1 MAIVDDGEILEIEV
15 VYDSSGRN
23 RNTSPATV
31 LVDPRRQE
39 ISGRDEEYGITIMQE
54 KRSAKKTPSP
64 YSATGTAAIIK
75 SPSSTTSENESFYTP
90 RPSPCPSLDT
100 TDDTAQPP
108 RSTTNAVNER
118 SNAIDP
124 SSMSTPELK
133 KECQS
138 LGIDTTNFLEKSEL
152 INALI
157 NARKEL
163 KTVSVVDADAKLTQQ
178 NKRSNE
184 EGSSNDD
191 DDEST
196 KIVFDEQSNTNNNNS
211 EISRRLVEYFVVVS
225 SVPKKVMGGN
235 GVTLTN
241 SDVLLSSVTNADQG
255 KNNNIP
261 SPLRRNQSSQ
271 VAAARMDIRRAHLGR
286 FHSEGMG
293 VNGSI
298 SSSNGRGGGG
308 ASAAAAS
315 FKNLEKK
322 LENMKLD
329 KTLTKLKKTMANSR
343 PLTPTSMIKGDN
355 KKRRGV
361 EDQKNHQQ
369 QPFDEVN
376 ESFSSEG
383 SSVSMDVV
391 NNVNVEG
398 GSTFQPSF
406 IVPASP
412 PPPIPPISSAGSEE
426 KSTTPRIAPLP
437 ERKTASSAQGGGG
450 LSENIRL
457 DNDDTLNQQQHGNN
471 NNDGSSLSNCIL
483 EPIITAQYPP
493 VDHINQP
500 LNPMITK
507 FCYPQGDVIV
517 PSRTYKMPTVHHFV
531 LTDSRGGKMYGTCL
545 TAYEEYKHRRIEIDI
560 GDSTISTGGDT
571 IKTPTRRK
579 ITKDDNNGD
588 CGYVE
593 LSANGSPD
601 AKPTRRTTEHTYYA
615 PRVLCLLS
623 TWPYLSAFRTYL
635 TQLYRLATT
644 TNIMVAPLER
654 YILNICSEVPAPPP
668 GSFRVNLS
676 ILNTKIGFW
685 SPPADQPIPYV
696 SLPYGILFECLD
708 IGNVLF
714 VWYTLACERKVLLVS
729 SQLSLLTVCAEIL
742 CSMLFPLRWSH
753 LYIPCLPRFLTPM
766 LDAPMP
772 YLIGISREVFPS
784 AVADISDDTV
794 VVDLDRNVITMGATT
809 PELPIIPQRRK
820 IKLEET
826 LEKYSGEVFW
836 NARGLKT
843 SQIQEA
849 RQSGDK
855 ELLDKLLCKADT
867 VWDEKIHS
875 MDDAFEHAPSPHSID
890 LMYMDGASS
899 PGPSKWDAVQEAFLR
914 FYVSMLK
921 DYRKFMP
928 SSSQTNSRSSW
939 RSLGSV
945 ETAQFQSTE
954 FVNSQLPD
962 YQPFLEELIGTQQF
976 DDFVTRRMYNACKAP
991 DVTFFDQSIDA
1002 KRNRSKLNLKKVRT
1016 NFLHSANAH
1025 RNLKQIDAIP
1035 PNKANLPPRSA
1046 SDVYYDMKK
1055 GSYTYP
1061 TWPESFNQSL
1071 FCTPR
1076 PIPKIITAEF
1086 DRRSA
1091 LTAMLADHGTSS
1103 TATRRVAGSNNLSP
1117 ETTAFVLF
1125 FVTFSCTIGKEWS
1138 QLVQRNA
1145 NALDDSLDT
1154 GSIDSSK
1161 SGRPWKPKV
1170 NPPWM
1175 DGETFHSLHSTFHP
1189 PSKLDPPESG
1199 ETVHEDTIPD
1209 DICDPD
1215 CINLCNS
1222 FGNALDPL
1230 SFPDNPWTRSSEE
1243 NNVPVQQLG
1252 TARPNIEELGAV
1264 IEKARAIAKA
1274 QIDFGVN
1281 TLIMMRKRRLPTE
1294 SITYKTLIEACGRC
1308 GIAHRAEQLMEMM
1321 TQDGLALDPEVYYEY
1336 IKAFSNADMEGS
1348 FTSNKELDT
1357 TSVVSTI
1364 HSHPSG
1370 TFSNLNVS
1378 LDSSNA
1384 MIAWAHPAVKMQFE
1398 AEELAEQSI
1407 TAMKRGS
1414 TKFMTGIQ
1422 KAVSSTI
1429 AANRRAF
1436 KNAKTKQKKLHS
1448 KHNFT
1453 KKDDLRVTDAIA
1465 THLTLS
1471 QCILQDLYNGIK
1483 IDTDSDS
1490 CPKCSNILDQDS
1502 VISGWKP
1509 CQVKDYTTMCP
1520 SCQFRFVPK
1529 FSVSCNL
1536 DSFEGSQGM
1545 GTPLY
1550 CDYLSP
1556 WVLLREI
1563 RSLLTASV
1571 GGKASKVL
1579 GAEIRDEPL
1588 SIDRLID
1595 PNFRVGNGIN
1605 ATLWW
1610 NMIVTFT
1617 RFKIPFTYLLQGS
1630 YKDQQL
1636 IMPYIDDDI

>member
-1 MAIVDDGEILEIEV
+1 
-15 VYDSSGRN
+15 
-23 RNTSPATV
+23 
-31 LVDPRRQE
+31 
-39 ISGRDEEYGITIMQE
+39 
-54 KRSAKKTPSP
+54 
-64 YSATGTAAIIK
+64 
-75 SPSSTTSENESFYTP
+75 
-90 RPSPCPSLDT
+90 
-100 TDDTAQPP
+100 
-108 RSTTNAVNER
+108 
-118 SNAIDP
+118 
-124 SSMSTPELK
+124 
-133 KECQS
+133 
-138 LGIDTTNFLEKSEL
+138 
-152 INALI
+152 
-157 NARKEL
+157 
-163 KTVSVVDADAKLTQQ
+163 
-178 NKRSNE
+178 
-184 EGSSNDD
+184 
-191 DDEST
+191 
-196 KIVFDEQSNTNNNNS
+196 
-211 EISRRLVEYFVVVS
+211 
-225 SVPKKVMGGN
+225 
-235 GVTLTN
+235 
-241 SDVLLSSVTNADQG
+241 
-255 KNNNIP
+255 
-261 SPLRRNQSSQ
+261 
-271 VAAARMDIRRAHLGR
+271 
-286 FHSEGMG
+286 
-293 VNGSI
+293 
-298 SSSNGRGGGG
+298 
-308 ASAAAAS
+308 
-315 FKNLEKK
+315 
-322 LENMKLD
+322 
-329 KTLTKLKKTMANSR
+329 
-343 PLTPTSMIKGDN
+343 
-355 KKRRGV
+355 
-361 EDQKNHQQ
+361 
-369 QPFDEVN
+369 
-376 ESFSSEG
+376 
-383 SSVSMDVV
+383 
-391 NNVNVEG
+391 
-398 GSTFQPSF
+398 
-406 IVPASP
+406 
-412 PPPIPPISSAGSEE
+412 
-426 KSTTPRIAPLP
+426 
-437 ERKTASSAQGGGG
+437 
-450 LSENIRL
+450 
-457 DNDDTLNQQQHGNN
+457 
-471 NNDGSSLSNCIL
+471 
-483 EPIITAQYPP
+483 
-493 VDHINQP
+493 
-500 LNPMITK
+500 
-507 FCYPQGDVIV
+507 
-517 PSRTYKMPTVHHFV
+517 
-531 LTDSRGGKMYGTCL
+531 
-545 TAYEEYKHRRIEIDI
+545 
-560 GDSTISTGGDT
+560 
-571 IKTPTRRK
+571 
-579 ITKDDNNGD
+579 
-588 CGYVE
+588 
-593 LSANGSPD
+593 
-601 AKPTRRTTEHTYYA
+601 
-615 PRVLCLLS
+615 
-623 TWPYLSAFRTYL
+623 
-635 TQLYRLATT
+635 
-644 TNIMVAPLER
+644 MVAPLER

-685 SPPADQPIPYV
+685 APPADQPIPYV

-826 LEKYSGEVFW
+826 LEKYAGEVFW

-855 ELLDKLLCKADT
+855 EVLNKLLCTADT

-890 LMYMDGASS
+890 LMYMDGVSV

-928 SSSQTNSRSSW
+928 SVSQTNLRSSW
-939 RSLGSV
+939 RSFGSV

-976 DDFVTRRMYNACKAP
+976 DDFVTRRIYNACKAP

-1035 PNKANLPPRSA
+1035 PNKANLPPRST
-1046 SDVYYDMKK
+1046 SDLYYDMKK

-1145 NALDDSLDT
+1145 NVLDDSLDT

-1175 DGETFHSLHSTFHP
+1175 AGETFHSLHSTFHP

-1199 ETVHEDTIPD
+1199 ETRHEDTIPD
-1209 DICDPD
+1209 DSCDPD
-1215 CINLCNS
+1215 CIDLCNS

-1230 SFPDNPWTRSSEE
+1230 SFPDAPWTKSSEE
-1243 NNVPVQQLG
+1243 SNVPAQQLG
-1252 TARPNIEELGAV
+1252 TTHHNVEELGVV

-1281 TLIMMRKRRLPTE
+1281 TLIMMRKRILPTE

-1336 IKAFSNADMEGS
+1336 IKAFSNADMDGTT
-1348 FTSNKELDT
+1348 FTTNKELDT

-1364 HSHPSG
+1364 HSHSS
-1370 TFSNLNVS
+1370 TTISNLNVS
-1378 LDSSNA
+1378 RDSSNA
-1384 MIAWAHPAVKMQFE
+1384 MIIAWAHPAVKMQFE
-1398 AEELAEQSI
+1398 AEEIAEQSI

-1414 TKFMTGIQ
+1414 TKFMTGIH

-1436 KNAKTKQKKLHS
+1436 KNAKTKQMKLHS

-1471 QCILQDLYNGIK
+1471 HCILEDLYNGIK
-1483 IDTDSDS
+1483 IDTYSDS

-1579 GAEIRDEPL
+1579 GAEVRDEPL

-1610 NMIVTFT
+1610 NMIVTFD

-1630 YKDQQL
+1630 YKEQQL
-1636 IMPYIDDDI
+1636 IMPSIIDDDI